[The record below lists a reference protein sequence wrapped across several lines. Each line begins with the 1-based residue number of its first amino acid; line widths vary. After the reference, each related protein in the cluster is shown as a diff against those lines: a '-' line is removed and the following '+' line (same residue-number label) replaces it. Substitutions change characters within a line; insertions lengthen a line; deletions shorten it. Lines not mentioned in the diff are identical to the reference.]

1 MELLVECHVGLSR
14 GGSWRRLTLMFPRSP
29 DVERTHRHL
38 RLVLRRGQNGEESV
52 GGQRMAERGREG
64 LALVEIVLLLLVVVV
79 LLLLF
84 LSGPYCLDNEKAGV

>member
-1 MELLVECHVGLSR
+1 MDRE
-14 GGSWRRLTLMFPRSP
+14 W
-29 DVERTHRHL
+29 
-38 RLVLRRGQNGEESV
+38 Q
-52 GGQRMAERGREG
+52 REG

>member
-1 MELLVECHVGLSR
+1 
-14 GGSWRRLTLMFPRSP
+14 
-29 DVERTHRHL
+29 
-38 RLVLRRGQNGEESV
+38 
-52 GGQRMAERGREG
+52 MAERGREG